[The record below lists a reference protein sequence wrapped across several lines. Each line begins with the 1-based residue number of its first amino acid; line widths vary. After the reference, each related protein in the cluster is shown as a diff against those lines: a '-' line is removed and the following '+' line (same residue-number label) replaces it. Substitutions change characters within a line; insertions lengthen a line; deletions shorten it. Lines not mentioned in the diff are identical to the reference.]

1 MKREREKITIELDKA
16 EAYVL
21 RNLAR
26 AYKKTLE
33 ELIVELCK
41 DHINDVMKFMEEEM
55 DKTSQNL
62 KMPT

>member
-1 MKREREKITIELDKA
+1 MKQEREKITIELDNA
-16 EAYVL
+16 EAYIL
-21 RNLAR
+21 RDLAR

-33 ELIVELCK
+33 ELITELCK

-55 DKTSQNL
+55 DKTSQNI

>member
-1 MKREREKITIELDKA
+1 MKQEREKITIELDNE
-16 EAYVL
+16 EAYIL
-21 RNLAR
+21 RDLAR

-33 ELIVELCK
+33 ELITELCK

-55 DKTSQNL
+55 DKTSQNI